1 MRHLEREV
9 GHGEHLF
16 LEVFL
21 HAQTMLRSDTTST
34 NLAKPEAA
42 DDADKMR
49 IQILNQVLVFTGIG
63 IGETVILTD
72 GPTLRMAQ
80 PRLHLAEVF
89 DWLLRL
95 FLLHLDFEGREG
107 CIVFA

>member
-1 MRHLEREV
+1 
-9 GHGEHLF
+9 
-16 LEVFL
+16 
-21 HAQTMLRSDTTST
+21 MLRSDTTSA

-49 IQILNQVLVFTGIG
+49 TQILNQVLIFTRVCVC
-63 IGETVILTD
+63 EAVVLSD
-72 GPTLRMAQ
+72 SPTLRMAE

-89 DWLLRL
+89 NRLLRL